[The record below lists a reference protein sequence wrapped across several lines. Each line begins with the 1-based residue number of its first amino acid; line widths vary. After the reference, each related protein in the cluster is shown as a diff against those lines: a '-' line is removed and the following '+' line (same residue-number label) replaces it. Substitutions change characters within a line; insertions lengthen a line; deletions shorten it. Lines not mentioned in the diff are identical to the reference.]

1 MKLVDLRKKP
11 LSDFDMNDAD
21 GYARQADLRVVFDE
35 HAAGFG
41 SPGQVKAA
49 REALAYLCELYGNAR
64 GIDESLQPHSGR
76 WALNWHI
83 ISFLPFILDYADAY
97 GAGIPPGQV
106 AAQDWVRLGTDDFV
120 RDFREAFENFCA
132 MRRGGEAHLLLWR
145 CAASLCRIHED
156 HCWTHLVE
164 FDEPSRSVVHPVAPM
179 DDIARVTAADP
190 APPADCIDGAPEP
203 VLSVFGCP
211 APDAD
216 ASASLDAIAELYA
229 AAVGANL
236 VFAHR
241 RLPEETLA
249 AFSEFCLLI
258 RRKCTAVFTLYNV
271 ATVGYDTHCAWTAD
285 VTEDG
290 RAFLAALRAAS
301 QSWPCWRAHW
311 PDTHQAF
318 AESARLAVRA
328 WCNLVLDPRCKL
340 LGPIMAWLHHC
351 LRVHCEWKIAG
362 MCY

>member
-35 HAAGFG
+35 HAPGFG

-49 REALAYLCELYGNAR
+49 REALASLCELYGNAR

-97 GAGIPPGQV
+97 GADVPPSQTE
-106 AAQDWVRLGTDDFV
+106 ARDWVRMGTDDFV
-120 RDFREAFENFCA
+120 RDFCEAFEEFCSVRHGA
-132 MRRGGEAHLLLWR
+132 EARLLLWR
-145 CAASLCRIHED
+145 CAASLCRIYED
-156 HCWTHLVE
+156 HCWTHPAE
-164 FDEPSRSVVHPVAPM
+164 FDESSRVEIHPVATL
-179 DDIARVTAADP
+179 DDIARVTAIPNDRTG
-190 APPADCIDGAPEP
+190 CTPESI
-203 VLSVFGCP
+203 VKAFGCP

-216 ASASLDAIAELYA
+216 ASAALHAITELCTA
-229 AAVGANL
+229 AARVTPVSASS
-236 VFAHR
+236 
-241 RLPEETLA
+241 PSDDDQSLA
-249 AFSEFCLLI
+249 AFSEFCMLI
-258 RRKCTAVFTLYNV
+258 RQKSTAVFGLYNV
-271 ATVGYDTHCAWTAD
+271 AEVGYDEHCAWTAELTD
-285 VTEDG
+285 DG
-290 RAFLAALRAAS
+290 KAFLATLRAAS
-301 QSWPCWRAHW
+301 QSWPCWRANW
-311 PDTHQAF
+311 PETHRAF

-351 LRVHCEWKIAG
+351 LRLHCEWKIAG